1 MESKETITRASSC
14 AALHRASSSFRGGA
28 VHRIGKRSA
37 TLYCWRSWQRRVR
50 RLYVRKGTGNHTTA
64 RVHFF
69 FFSSIV
75 CYAMIAASGRRGLA
89 SSGAA
94 GGEPEAPPPYR
105 ESPPPSSPIRMHSG
119 SGPPS
124 SVHTRA
130 SAGGRSYPRRASRP
144 SAAQA
149 GLNRHYSA
157 VVEALESPPA
167 ALASL
172 ASSSTAA
179 ARGGDPLSHR
189 PRRGTPLVRWV
200 WPSNASASVIAK
212 AGSSESNSH
221 NNSSTNVMEG
231 VGGRRGESNSRCYQE
246 NAKRRMMPGLHQR
259 GRHEAPTVVLSG
271 VVTGKICEPVR
282 PTRLDLSANQ
292 GERQER
298 CSRMHGTRI
307 NS

>member
-1 MESKETITRASSC
+1 M
-14 AALHRASSSFRGGA
+14 
-28 VHRIGKRSA
+28 
-37 TLYCWRSWQRRVR
+37 R
-50 RLYVRKGTGNHTTA
+50 RLYLRKGTGNI
-64 RVHFF
+64 RRLRKFIFVFF
-69 FFSSIV
+69 ECRLL
-75 CYAMIAASGRRGLA
+75 CYVMIAASGRRGL
-89 SSGAA
+89 SSSAAA

-105 ESPPPSSPIRMHSG
+105 ESPPPSSPIRIHSG
-119 SGPPS
+119 SGQPS

-130 SAGGRSYPRRASRP
+130 SAGGRSYPRRANRA
-144 SAAQA
+144 SAAQV

-179 ARGGDPLSHR
+179 ARRGDPLSRR
-189 PRRGTPLVRWV
+189 PRRGTPLVQWV

-212 AGSSESNSH
+212 AGSSDSNSH
-221 NNSSTNVMEG
+221 NNNTNAMEG
-231 VGGRRGESNSRCYQE
+231 AGGRRGESIISNGRCYQE

-259 GRHEAPTVVLSG
+259 GRHEAPPVVLSG

-292 GERQER
+292 GERQESTIGMR
-298 CSRMHGTRI
+298 GIHTQAT
-307 NS
+307 